1 MGTPIPAPPE
11 TIGTNKSEIT
21 TMRTQLKAAAD
32 ADVQQIIDNNNAGWR
47 NEVTKQLG
55 MDPNTFQLAQGLL
68 GLQTSDSSGLF
79 LMADAVPPQSVVA
92 FYDPSG
98 KNKRSSAY
106 NQLLHAMLPSNSSG
120 LQAALGPMY
129 AKWIAYRNADTSDL
143 SQEALFKKFA
153 NKFLDPNQTTKALTA
168 FEAAKSDPLNLA
180 LSAFVDKAFLTSFV
194 DDAGNGYTLPTYAPT
209 ISIAQNAIN
218 SGASAD
224 IDFSTATANTSSN
237 GTSVSGSVSGFY
249 DIFSGSVGGS
259 FDQLNQKAAS
269 SSFEITGRIGKYAT
283 APVNAAAWY
292 DSSMVSRAWNGKNDN
307 TIWDPNSNMGT
318 WASFFSGTGSLAR
331 RVSELLLVSDYDL
344 TVTSKASYSQSDF
357 TQIKT
362 QASFGVW
369 PFFSASASA
378 THTET
383 YTLNADGSLSVR
395 YQLNKGLIAIWGAT
409 IQTAPN

>member
-1 MGTPIPAPPE
+1 
-11 TIGTNKSEIT
+11 
-21 TMRTQLKAAAD
+21 
-32 ADVQQIIDNNNAGWR
+32 
-47 NEVTKQLG
+47 
-55 MDPNTFQLAQGLL
+55 
-68 GLQTSDSSGLF
+68 
-79 LMADAVPPQSVVA
+79 
-92 FYDPSG
+92 
-98 KNKRSSAY
+98 
-106 NQLLHAMLPSNSSG
+106 
-120 LQAALGPMY
+120 MY

-153 NKFLDPNQTTKALTA
+153 NKFLDPNQGTKALTA

-180 LSAFVDKAFLTSFV
+180 LSAYVDPAFLTSFV
-194 DDAGNGYTLPTYAPT
+194 DDAGNSYTLPTYVPT
-209 ISIAQNAIN
+209 ISIAQDAIN
-218 SGASAD
+218 SGGSTE
-224 IDFSTATANTSSN
+224 IDFSTATANTSSI

-249 DIFSGSVGGS
+249 EIFSGSVGGS

-269 SSFEITGRIGKYAT
+269 SSFEIKGSVGKYAT
-283 APVNAAAWY
+283 VPVTAAAWY
-292 DSSMVSRAWNGKNDN
+292 DGSMVSRAWNGKNDN
-307 TIWDPNSNMGT
+307 TIWDPNSNMGN

-357 TQIKT
+357 MQIKT

-409 IQTAPN
+409 IETAPN